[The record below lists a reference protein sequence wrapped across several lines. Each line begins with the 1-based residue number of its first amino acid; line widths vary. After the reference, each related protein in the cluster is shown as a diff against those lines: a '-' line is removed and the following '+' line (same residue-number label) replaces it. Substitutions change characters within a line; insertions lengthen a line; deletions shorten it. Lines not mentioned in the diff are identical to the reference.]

1 MKTLVLA
8 GGGHSH
14 LFVLEA
20 FAKAPLPD
28 VEVVLINR
36 TLHAPYSGMLPGLIA
51 GLYKFDECHIHLER
65 LTQRGNIRFL
75 QTSVTSVDLA
85 QKTISLRDGPNLHY
99 DVLSVNTGST
109 PPLANT
115 PGAFGSVLPIKPI
128 EDFLVGWEAMR
139 KKIAQTEY
147 SSWISLVGGGAG
159 SVELA
164 LAMQHALRANQK
176 HPPQFEI
183 VCDTPD
189 ILMTHNSY
197 VRRTFN
203 RILAQRGIA
212 VRANTR
218 VARVD
223 DGMLISELGSG
234 ARSDFIVWVTG
245 ATPAD
250 WPSRAGLASS
260 DGGFIRVNEFLQSIS
275 HADVFAAGDIATQID
290 QPRPRSGVYAVR
302 QGPPLAHN
310 LRNALIGQPLKS
322 YTPQSRA
329 LALISTGDPCAVAS
343 WGPVGFSGRWVWR
356 WKDRIDRRFIER
368 FEKSSA

>member
-51 GLYKFDECHIHLER
+51 GLYEFNACHIHLER

-75 QTSVTSVDLA
+75 RTSVNTLDLA
-85 QKTISLRDGPNLHY
+85 RKTIALRDGTRLRY
-99 DVLSVNTGST
+99 DILSINTGST
-109 PPLANT
+109 PPLDNT
-115 PGAFGSVLPIKPI
+115 PGAYGNVLPIKPI
-128 EDFLVGWEAMR
+128 EDFLIGWEAMR
-139 KKIAQTEY
+139 KKIAATKR
-147 SSWISLVGGGAG
+147 SLWITLVGGGAG

-164 LAMQHALRANQK
+164 LAMQQALRSNQK
-176 HPPQFEI
+176 YPTQLEI

-203 RILAQRGIA
+203 RILAQRGIV
-212 VRANTR
+212 VRRLTR
-218 VARVD
+218 IARVD
-223 DGMLISELGSG
+223 EGLLISELGIE

-260 DGGFIRVNEFLQSIS
+260 DGGFIRVNEFLQSVS

-343 WGPVGFSGRWVWR
+343 WGPVSFSGRWVWR